1 MAVEEVDDVEDIDG
15 SATTASTGVE
25 VGGTVRFLLTTGF
38 LAAGGRVGE

>member
-1 MAVEEVDDVEDIDG
+1 MADEEEGDVEDING
-15 SATTASTGVE
+15 SATTAAAGVE